1 MVTDTYAE
9 QGLGTAV
16 VVVGHL
22 AHGLVIVHGHSA
34 SKTQQAHGQKQA
46 MHPPT
51 GQTHQLFLKNVMY
64 ELFPGFTKA
73 VVFAVWAVQD
83 LAEQEIQA
91 LD

>member
-1 MVTDTYAE
+1 
-9 QGLGTAV
+9 
-16 VVVGHL
+16 
-22 AHGLVIVHGHSA
+22 
-34 SKTQQAHGQKQA
+34 